1 MIIALAV
8 FAAIAVGSCMQRVS
22 GMGVGLISGPIL
34 SLILGPV
41 EGIMVLN
48 ILACINAGATTVVVR
63 KNVVWS
69 QVALLGSVLVL
80 GSVPAAFLIAAMDT
94 APLLILVGVSLLIA
108 LAVVTLGKNYVPK
121 INGCGPGL
129 VAGVLGGFTNTLA
142 GVAGPVFTVY
152 FSAARWKQANLAATM
167 QPLFM
172 LGGGI
177 SFIVKAV
184 VGAAAITSIA
194 WLVWPA
200 GALGMLV
207 GISLGSLIAHRIE
220 QAAARKFSL
229 LVAAAGAIAAVIR
242 GVTSL

>member
-8 FAAIAVGSCMQRVS
+8 FLAIAVGSCMQRVS

-48 ILACINAGATTVVVR
+48 ILACINAGATTVMVR
-63 KNVVWS
+63 KNVIWP
-69 QVALLGSVLVL
+69 QVALLGSVLIL

-108 LAVVTLGKNYVPK
+108 LAVVTLGKNMVPA
-121 INGCGPGL
+121 ITGRTPGL
-129 VAGVLGGFTNTLA
+129 IAGVLGGFTNTLA

-152 FSAARWKQANLAATM
+152 FSAARWAQAHLAATM

-177 SFIVKAV
+177 SFTVKAL
-184 VGAAAITSIA
+184 VGAAAITSID
-194 WLVWPA
+194 WMVWPA
-200 GALGMLV
+200 GALGMGV
-207 GISLGSLIAHRIE
+207 GISLGSIIASKIE

-229 LVAAAGAIAAVIR
+229 LVAAAGAAAAILR
-242 GVTSL
+242 GLSSL

>member
-8 FAAIAVGSCMQRVS
+8 FLAIAVGSCMQRVS

-48 ILACINAGATTVVVR
+48 ILACLNAGATTVAVR

-69 QVALLGSVLVL
+69 QFALIGSVMIL

-94 APLLILVGVSLLIA
+94 APLLILVGVALLIA
-108 LAVVTLGKNYVPK
+108 LAVVTFGKNLVPPVT
-121 INGCGPGL
+121 GRAPAL
-129 VAGVLGGFTNTLA
+129 TAGVVGGFTNTLA
-142 GVAGPVFTVY
+142 GIAGPVFTVY
-152 FSAARWKQANLAATM
+152 FSAAKWSQAHYAATM

-172 LGGGI
+172 LGGAI
-177 SFIVKAV
+177 SFLVKAL
-184 VGAAAITSIA
+184 VGAAAITSIN
-194 WLVWPA
+194 WMVWPA
-200 GALGMLV
+200 GLIGMFI
-207 GISLGSLIAHRIE
+207 GISVGGLIADKID

-229 LVAAAGAIAAVIR
+229 IVAAAGAAAAVIR
-242 GVTSL
+242 GWTSL

>member
-1 MIIALAV
+1 
-8 FAAIAVGSCMQRVS
+8 
-22 GMGVGLISGPIL
+22 
-34 SLILGPV
+34 
-41 EGIMVLN
+41 
-48 ILACINAGATTVVVR
+48 
-63 KNVVWS
+63 
-69 QVALLGSVLVL
+69 
-80 GSVPAAFLIAAMDT
+80 
-94 APLLILVGVSLLIA
+94 
-108 LAVVTLGKNYVPK
+108 
-121 INGCGPGL
+121 
-129 VAGVLGGFTNTLA
+129 
-142 GVAGPVFTVY
+142 
-152 FSAARWKQANLAATM
+152 M

-177 SFIVKAV
+177 SFTVKAV
-184 VGAAAITSIA
+184 VGAAAITSID